1 MKMRYRIKFKN
12 KVENAS
18 EKEITI
24 KEEFLKSQL
33 EILIDSGYRV
43 LSARLV
49 EEK

>member
-1 MKMRYRIKFKN
+1 MRYRIKFKN

-24 KEEFLKSQL
+24 KEEFLKIQM

-43 LSARLV
+43 LSARMA
-49 EEK
+49 EE